1 MDALKSPKSHLRKL
15 MKLIESPKQEKLV
28 SSEQKKVEILEYS
41 PTSTDDSG
49 QFLAYRQKKIEEVLN
64 MQCHLDA

>member
-1 MDALKSPKSHLRKL
+1 